1 MRVRFGLAAFV
12 LFTTVSGHA
21 LAAPATPD
29 QAARITASLQSYVK
43 AEPGVITVTPNGE
56 AYDLKVDFNPLL
68 ARANKADAKGQM
80 SPWNMKLVD
89 QGSGKWQVTQDEPVS
104 LSFKSPG
111 ATDFQLT
118 IGKISSSGV
127 FDEALGAFASSSA
140 AITDVAVAQSTMLPN
155 EPPSQVSYTFKSGKV
170 ETNLMPSAAG
180 GADGTAK
187 ITFDQLSETIS
198 MPLQPGQPPV
208 PVTIT
213 AKSGS
218 QDVSTKGIMIKP
230 LQEALIWMV
239 ANAGTVGINAKQ
251 PELKKHILDAF
262 PLFQNITSTAGVKE
276 MVITTPYGPIGI
288 ATASVDVDMNG
299 AVAEGQFGEGIT
311 IEGLTLPPGVVPPFA
326 NDLVPQKFTVNV
338 KVADFNL
345 ADAAKTF
352 IEQVDFAS
360 KADLPPELSARLMS
374 LLLPSGAATI
384 STSGTSAQSK
394 VYDLSVDGSM
404 KAGPQAKPF
413 GSATVKLKGFDAVMQ
428 ALQSAPPEMGLQ
440 QAVGGLLVA
449 KGMAKQEGDALNW
462 TIEATPQGGVLVNGL
477 DVSKM
482 GGGGG

>member
-1 MRVRFGLAAFV
+1 MRIRSGLAAFI
-12 LFTTVSGHA
+12 LFATVSGQA
-21 LAAPATPD
+21 LSAPATPE
-29 QAARITASLQSYVK
+29 QAAKITNSLQAYVS
-43 AEPGVITVTPNGE
+43 AEPGVVTVTPNGE

-68 ARANKADAKGQM
+68 AKANKADAKGEM

-89 QGSGKWQVTQDEPVS
+89 QGSGEWQVTQDEP
-104 LSFKSPG
+104 LSISFTSPG
-111 ATDFQLT
+111 VTDFKLT
-118 IGKISSSGV
+118 VAKISSNGV
-127 FDEALGAFASSSA
+127 FDEALGAFANSTA
-140 AITDVAVAQSTMLPN
+140 TFTDMTVAQSSTLPN
-155 EPPSQVSYTFKSGKV
+155 EPPSQVNYSVKSGKV
-170 ETNLMPSAAG
+170 ESNLAPGAAG

-187 ITFDQLSETIS
+187 ITFDQLSETIT
-198 MPLQPGQPPV
+198 MALQPGQPPV

-218 QDVSTKGIMIKP
+218 QDVATKGIMIKP
-230 LQEALIWMV
+230 LQEALIWMI
-239 ANAGTVGINAKQ
+239 ANAGSVGINAKQ

-276 MVITTPYGPIGI
+276 MVITTPYGPVGI
-288 ATASVDVDMNG
+288 ATASVDVNMNG
-299 AVAEGQFGEGIT
+299 AVAQGEFGEGIT

-326 NDLVPQKFTVNV
+326 NDLVPQKFTVNF

-374 LLLPSGAATI
+374 LLLPSGTATI

-394 VYDLSVDGSM
+394 VYDLAVDGSM
-404 KAGPQAKPF
+404 KAGPQAKPV
-413 GSATVKLKGFDAVMQ
+413 GSATIKLKGFDAVMQ

-440 QAVGGLLVA
+440 QAVGGLLIA
-449 KGMAKQEGDALNW
+449 KGMAKQEGDTLNW
-462 TIEATPQGGVLVNGL
+462 MIEATPTGGVLVNGL
-477 DVSKM
+477 DVMKM
-482 GGGGG
+482 GGGG